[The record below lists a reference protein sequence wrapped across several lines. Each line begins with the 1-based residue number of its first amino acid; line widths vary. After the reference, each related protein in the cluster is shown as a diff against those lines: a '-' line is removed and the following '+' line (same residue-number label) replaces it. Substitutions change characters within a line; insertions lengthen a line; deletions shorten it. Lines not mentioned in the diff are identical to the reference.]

1 MTKNFDIWTILII
14 IITVI
19 LFIIA
24 LFVKGFTSQLL
35 LEAGVLLVSI
45 KIIMMSYRNIQNH
58 EELKKDLDEIKKLLK
73 ENQSELINKTVA
85 RK

>member
-14 IITVI
+14 TITVV

-35 LEAGVLLVSI
+35 LEAGVLLVSV

-58 EELKKDLDEIKKLLK
+58 EELKKDLKEIKEILREK
-73 ENQSELINKTVA
+73 QD
-85 RK
+85 

>member
-1 MTKNFDIWTILII
+1 MTKKFDTWTILII
-14 IITVI
+14 VITVI

-45 KIIMMSYRNIQNH
+45 KIIMMSVRNIQNH
-58 EELKKDLDEIKKLLK
+58 EELKKDLDEIKKLIK
-73 ENQSELINKTVA
+73 EKQA
-85 RK
+85 